1 MAEKKNIAKGDSYRL
16 AFGMINSA
24 IRHVFPLQAIAIEES
39 ILSDRLWAVL
49 NVGKAREGKHETLG
63 KALMRWKE
71 LHKSEKSPFDE
82 EMESLYG
89 ELSRWWDMR
98 NKMLHGIVKS
108 FHGEAPSISA
118 ESLDHSAMKAAVRGK
133 ELADKV
139 VSWSHKQSQRTSR
152 VAEV

>member
-24 IRHVFPLQAIAIEES
+24 IRHVFPLQAIAVEES

-49 NVGKAREGKHETLG
+49 NLEKTRAGKHETLG
-63 KALMRWKE
+63 KALTRWNE
-71 LHKSEKSPFDE
+71 LRKSEKSPFDD

-89 ELSRWWDMR
+89 ELLRWWDMR

-108 FHGEAPSISA
+108 FHGEAPAICA
-118 ESLDHSAMKAAVRGK
+118 ESFDRSALKAAVKGK
-133 ELADKV
+133 DLADKV
-139 VSWSHKQSQRTSR
+139 VSWSHKNSR
-152 VAEV
+152 RI